1 VVIQHRTDYIHY
13 YTRRLTGRGTGQ
25 GCLTKT
31 RGRLEW
37 SNLQPPDLRER
48 ERFKIFSV
56 CVYNELTAYSGPMR
70 VNVALSCAPSL
81 QQF

>member
-1 VVIQHRTDYIHY
+1 VVIQPRTDYIHY

-31 RGRLEW
+31 ATRLERE
-37 SNLQPPDLRER
+37 RER

-70 VNVALSCAPSL
+70 VNVACAPSL